1 MKTGP
6 TAAPFDPL
14 KAEAYI
20 RGESTL
26 AVVCDASFD
35 DVAAR
40 LEGSIVANDLVI
52 VHVHDM
58 GTLLHAKGIEP
69 GLRCRTYEVFNA
81 HLAAQLLQLDVGLAH
96 VLPCRISMHDEGG
109 VITVTKPMPSALM
122 TEFSHSADVAR
133 LARTFEAGLQ
143 RVLRGLR

>member
-6 TAAPFDPL
+6 TAAPIELL

-26 AVVCDASFD
+26 AVVCDASFA
-35 DVAAR
+35 DVASR

-52 VHVHDM
+52 VHVHDF
-58 GTLLHAKGIEP
+58 GTLLRAKGIEP
-69 GLRCRTYEVFNA
+69 GLRCRIYEAFNA
-81 HLAAQLLQLDVGLAH
+81 HLAAQWLQRDASLPH
-96 VLPCRISMHDEGG
+96 TLPCRIAMHDQGG
-109 VITVTKPMPSALM
+109 VTTVTTPMPSALM
-122 TEFSHSADVAR
+122 TEFSHAVDVAR
-133 LARTFEAGLQ
+133 LARTFEGGLQ